1 MRAFKTI
8 TEMTIQNDLY
18 LLSDDYVSS
27 VSVFSSSG
35 SVSAFTFGPVCSVS
49 ASTEEE
55 TDISGVFSPFKGS
68 FWKQVGVEVRDG
80 EGLREG
86 SAALWDAGS
95 KMFS

>member
-35 SVSAFTFGPVCSVS
+35 SVSAFTFGPVCLVS
-49 ASTEEE
+49 ASTGEE
-55 TDISGVFSPFKGS
+55 THISGVFSSFEGS
-68 FWKQVGVEVRDG
+68 LVEVRDG

-86 SAALWDAGS
+86 SVAVWDAGS
-95 KMFS
+95 EMSN

>member
-49 ASTEEE
+49 ASTEGE
-55 TDISGVFSPFKGS
+55 TDNSGVFSPVKGS
-68 FWKQVGVEVRDG
+68 FWKQVGVEGRDG
-80 EGLREG
+80 EGLQEG
-86 SAALWDAGS
+86 SSAVRDAGS